1 MMVAGCQVKGLYKNE
16 KNDTFFVKKVG
27 ENEYFNLKNE
37 EKKRRKF
44 YDKGDLKIYFSIKT
58 EINTGHRLKISVFS
72 KVTKKGKKE
81 KTF

>member
-1 MMVAGCQVKGLYKNE
+1 MG
-16 KNDTFFVKKVG
+16 
-27 ENEYFNLKNE
+27 
-37 EKKRRKF
+37 KKRNF
-44 YDKGDLKIYFSIKT
+44 YDKGNLKIYFSIKK